1 MFREGHVLHV
11 YVILSTGRYDVTS
24 CLVPCSL
31 KGVWSQGSGI
41 RYLGPEAEG
50 MVLGGQYTLPAGSD
64 I

>member
-11 YVILSTGRYDVTS
+11 YVILSTGRYDI
-24 CLVPCSL
+24 LKRGMVPGEWD
-31 KGVWSQGSGI
+31 KVPG
-41 RYLGPEAEG
+41 AEG